1 MRVFR
6 VAVLLGVMA
15 VPAAGTAHAQMT
27 PGFRLNDEK
36 TMTEEEKAR
45 AKAYEDAAKAARAKI
60 PDAKPN
66 ADRGPRSAATS
77 GLVGRHRPRLAI
89 GLRRS
94 SAPEAGTAPADG
106 LPVCGRLPLACDPW

>member
-66 ADRGPRSAATS
+66 ADPWASARSNEPA
-77 GLVGRHRPRLAI
+77 
-89 GLRRS
+89 RS
-94 SAPEAGTAPADG
+94 AGTAKAK
-106 LPVCGRLPLACDPW
+106 ASAK

>member
-77 GLVGRHRPRLAI
+77 GQVGRHRKAKASGAVAPGGGDGTGGRLA
-89 GLRRS
+89 
-94 SAPEAGTAPADG
+94 E
-106 LPVCGRLPLACDPW
+106 CGRLLLACDPW

>member
-6 VAVLLGVMA
+6 VAMLLGVMA
-15 VPAAGTAHAQMT
+15 IPAAGTAYAQMT

-36 TMTEEEKAR
+36 TLTEEEKAR

-66 ADRGPRSAATS
+66 ADPWASVRGNEPAPKAAKSAGA
-77 GLVGRHRPRLAI
+77 AK
-89 GLRRS
+89 
-94 SAPEAGTAPADG
+94 AQAK
-106 LPVCGRLPLACDPW
+106 